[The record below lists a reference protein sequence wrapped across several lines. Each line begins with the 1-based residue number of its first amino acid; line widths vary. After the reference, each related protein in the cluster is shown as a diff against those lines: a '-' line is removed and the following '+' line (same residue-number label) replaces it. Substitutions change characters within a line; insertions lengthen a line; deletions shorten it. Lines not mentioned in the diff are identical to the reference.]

1 MKRLK
6 CEQLR
11 QEVNDLF
18 AKPNTQNQVYL
29 ATWKKLKPLTP
40 EIFES
45 IWGRV
50 SDSPFSYEDCALEGT
65 VMKRGQEQHGFKR
78 GGRNYYSMREGQKH
92 GLSVEING
100 WPHYYYIYV
109 HNNGEEVFCLRFN

>member
-1 MKRLK
+1 M
-6 CEQLR
+6 
-11 QEVNDLF
+11 F
-18 AKPNTQNQVYL
+18 AKPNTQTFLV
-29 ATWKKLKPLTP
+29 AWKKLKPLTP

-78 GGRNYYSMREGQKH
+78 DGVDYISMREGRQH

-100 WPHYYYIYV
+100 GYYVIRV
-109 HNNGEEVFCLRFN
+109 HNIVEEVFYLWFDPSG

>member
-1 MKRLK
+1 MLEIELK

-18 AKPNTQNQVYL
+18 AKPNTQLQWGL
-29 ATWKKLKPLTP
+29 DAWKKLKPLTP

-50 SDSPFSYEDCALEGT
+50 SDSPFSYEDCILEGT
-65 VMKRGQEQHGFKR
+65 VMRRGQKQHGFSR
-78 GGRNYYSMREGQKH
+78 DEQNYYSMREGYEDGDEARQH
-92 GLSVEING
+92 GLSVQI
-100 WPHYYYIYV
+100 
-109 HNNGEEVFCLRFN
+109 

>member
-1 MKRLK
+1 MSEIELKRLK

-18 AKPNTQNQVYL
+18 AKPNTQHFL
-29 ATWKKLKPLTP
+29 AWWNSLKPLTP

-78 GGRNYYSMREGQKH
+78 DDVNYNSMREGQKH
-92 GLSVEING
+92 GLSVEIIYG
-100 WPHYYYIYV
+100 CYYIYV
-109 HNNGEEVFCLRFN
+109 HNNGE

>member
-1 MKRLK
+1 MSEIELKRLR
-6 CEQLR
+6 EQLR
-11 QEVNDLF
+11 LEVNDLF
-18 AKPNTQNQVYL
+18 AKPNTQNQYDL
-29 ATWKKLKPLTP
+29 ALWKKLKPLTP

-78 GGRNYYSMREGQKH
+78 DNQHYYSMREGQKH
-92 GLSVEING
+92 GLSVQIYIG
-100 WPHYYYIYV
+100 GYYDIYV
-109 HNNGEEVFCLRFN
+109 HNNGE